1 MRRNWAARLRLVV
14 IDGLRAVVLENERL
28 RVTVVP
34 DKGGDLIE
42 FLHKPTDTDFVWLSP
57 QGLRSPRDHLQGAA
71 DDVAQ
76 FIDHYAGGW
85 QEVFPNGGAPSEYR
99 GARLAQHGEVSGLP
113 WECAVLADAP
123 EEVAVRLSVRT
134 RRLPYRMEKV
144 FRLRAGTAAL
154 EVEGTATNEAG
165 LRLHAMWGQHIVYGR
180 PFLRPGARI
189 RLPDGVRVI
198 PHATA
203 IDPAGRRQ
211 VRAGG
216 PGAWP
221 VVPADGGG
229 EVDLGVVREPGAPSE
244 IVYLT
249 GFDEGWYEISSHT
262 SGDISG
268 DISGKIG
275 MRVEWDA
282 SLLPYLWLWQELGSS
297 AGYPWWGRAYTVGL
311 EPFSSMPTDGLAA
324 AVANG
329 TALALGPYEAKTL
342 RMRAEVLA

>member
-1 MRRNWAARLRLVV
+1 MTVRRNWAARLRHVV

-34 DKGGDLIE
+34 DKGGDVVE

-57 QGLRSPRDHLQGAA
+57 QGLRNPRDHLQGAA

-76 FIDHYAGGW
+76 FVDHYEGGW
-85 QEVFPNGGAPSEYR
+85 QEIFPSGGAPSEYR

-113 WECAVLADAP
+113 WSYEVTADTAD
-123 EEVAVRLSVRT
+123 EVAIRLTVRT

-144 FRLRAGTAAL
+144 FRLRSGTAAL
-154 EVEGTATNEAG
+154 EIEGRAANEAG
-165 LRLHAMWGQHIVYGR
+165 IPLHAMWGQHIVYGR

-189 RLPDGVRVI
+189 RLPEGVRVI
-198 PHATA
+198 PHATR
-203 IDPAGRRQ
+203 INPAGRR

-216 PGAWP
+216 PWQWP
-221 VVPADGGG
+221 KVPDDHGG
-229 EVDLGVVREPGAPSE
+229 ETDLSVVQEPGSPSD

-249 GFDEGWYEISSHT
+249 GFDEGWYEIS
-262 SGDISG
+262 GD
-268 DISGKIG
+268 IG

-282 SLLPYLWLWQELGSS
+282 SLLPYLWMWQELGAST
-297 AGYPWWGRAYTVGL
+297 GYPWWGRAYTVGL

-329 TALALGPYEAKTL
+329 TALALEPGETKVL

>member
-1 MRRNWAARLRLVV
+1 MRRNWAARLRHVT

-34 DKGGDLIE
+34 DKGGDVVE

-76 FIDHYAGGW
+76 FADHYEGGW
-85 QEVFPNGGAPSEYR
+85 QEVFPSGGAPSEYR

-113 WECAVLADAP
+113 WECEVAADS
-123 EEVAVRLSVRT
+123 EKEVAVRLRVRT
-134 RRLPYRMEKV
+134 RRLPYAVEKV
-144 FRLRAGTAAL
+144 FRLRSGAVAL
-154 EVEGTATNEAG
+154 EIEGRATNESG
-165 LRLHAMWGQHIVYGR
+165 LPLHAMWGQHIVYGL
-180 PFLRPGARI
+180 PFLRPGATI
-189 RLPDGVRVI
+189 RLPEGVTVI
-198 PHATA
+198 PHESA
-203 IDPAGRRQ
+203 IGPGGRRVQ
-211 VRAGG
+211 AGG
-216 PGAWP
+216 PWQWP

-229 EVDLGVVREPGAPSE
+229 ETDLSVVPERGAPSD

-249 GFDEGWYEISSHT
+249 GFDEGWYEIS
-262 SGDISG
+262 GD
-268 DISGKIG
+268 IG

-282 SLLPYLWLWQELGSS
+282 TLLPYLWMWHELGAST
-297 AGYPWWGRAYTVGL
+297 GYPWWGRVYTVGL

-329 TALALGPYEAKTL
+329 TALTL
-342 RMRAEVLA
+342 DPHETKELRLRAEVLA

>member
-1 MRRNWAARLRLVV
+1 MRRNWAARLRPVT

-34 DKGGDLIE
+34 DKGGDVLE

-57 QGLRSPRDHLQGAA
+57 QGLRNPHDHLQGAA

-76 FIDHYAGGW
+76 FIDHYEGGW
-85 QEVFPNGGAPSEYR
+85 QEIFPNGGAPSEYR

-113 WECAVLADAP
+113 WHYEVVADSE

-144 FRLRAGTAAL
+144 FRIRSGTAAL
-154 EVEGTATNEAG
+154 EIEGRATNEAD
-165 LRLHAMWGQHIVYGR
+165 LPLHAMWGQHIVYGL

-189 RLPDGVRVI
+189 RLPEGVKVI
-198 PHATA
+198 PHQSA
-203 IDPAGRRQ
+203 INPAGRR

-216 PGAWP
+216 PWEWP

-229 EVDLGVVREPGAPSE
+229 ETDLSVVQEPGSPSD

-249 GFDEGWYEISSHT
+249 GFDEGWYEIS
-262 SGDISG
+262 GD
-268 DISGKIG
+268 IG

-282 SLLPYLWLWQELGSS
+282 TLLPYLWMWQELGASTD
-297 AGYPWWGRAYTVGL
+297 YPWWGRAYTLGL

-324 AVANG
+324 AVDNG
-329 TALALGPYEAKTL
+329 TALVLGPHETKVL
-342 RMRAEVLA
+342 RLRAEVLA

>member
-1 MRRNWAARLRLVV
+1 MRRNWAARLRPVV

-34 DKGGDLIE
+34 DKGGDVVE

-57 QGLRSPRDHLQGAA
+57 QGLRNPHDHLQGAA

-76 FIDHYAGGW
+76 FIDHYEGGW

-113 WECAVLADAP
+113 WHCEVVADSE

-144 FRLRAGTAAL
+144 FRLRSGTAAL
-154 EVEGTATNEAG
+154 EIEGRATNEAG
-165 LRLHAMWGQHIVYGR
+165 LPLHAMWGQHIVYGL

-189 RLPDGVRVI
+189 RLPEGVKVI
-198 PHATA
+198 PHQSA
-203 IDPAGRRQ
+203 INPAGRRVQ
-211 VRAGG
+211 AGG
-216 PGAWP
+216 PWEWP

-229 EVDLGVVREPGAPSE
+229 ETDLSVVQEPGSPSD

-249 GFDEGWYEISSHT
+249 GFDEGWYEIS
-262 SGDISG
+262 GD
-268 DISGKIG
+268 IG

-282 SLLPYLWLWQELGSS
+282 TLLPYLWMWQEFGASPVIPGGDGRTRWGSS
-297 AGYPWWGRAYTVGL
+297 RSPACRPTAWPPPWTTAR
-311 EPFSSMPTDGLAA
+311 PSSWART
-324 AVANG
+324 
-329 TALALGPYEAKTL
+329 
-342 RMRAEVLA
+342 RRRC

>member
-1 MRRNWAARLRLVV
+1 MRRNWAARLRPVT

-34 DKGGDLIE
+34 DKGGDVLE

-57 QGLRSPRDHLQGAA
+57 QGLRNPHDHLQGAA

-76 FIDHYAGGW
+76 FIDHYEGGW

-113 WECAVLADAP
+113 WRCEVVADSA

-134 RRLPYRMEKV
+134 RRLPYRMEKT
-144 FRLRAGTAAL
+144 FRLRSGTAAL
-154 EVEGTATNEAG
+154 EIEGRATNEAD
-165 LRLHAMWGQHIVYGR
+165 LPLHAMWGQHIVYGL

-189 RLPDGVRVI
+189 RLPEGVKVI
-198 PHATA
+198 SHQSA
-203 IDPAGRRQ
+203 INPAGRR

-216 PGAWP
+216 PWEWP

-229 EVDLGVVREPGAPSE
+229 ETDLSVVQEPGSPSD

-249 GFDEGWYEISSHT
+249 GFDEGWYEIS
-262 SGDISG
+262 GD
-268 DISGKIG
+268 IG

-282 SLLPYLWLWQELGSS
+282 TLLPYLWMWQELGASTD
-297 AGYPWWGRAYTVGL
+297 YPWWGRAYTLGL

-324 AVANG
+324 AVDNG
-329 TALALGPYEAKTL
+329 TALVLGPHETKVL
-342 RMRAEVLA
+342 RLRAEVLA